1 MQFRRAESL
10 PPLQLQWRSLNRST
24 LLHIY
29 DMFIAGPA
37 HDIPP
42 QPILPP
48 TARQLHPKQFPQK
61 QTAYPRLFN
70 PAAQRTVQRTT
81 RMASP
86 LRPASDSSPAPAPS
100 AAAAVPNV
108 TCCLCPNEFPLHEV
122 LAFIACCGPEAHV
135 FCNDC
140 FSGMVS
146 AQVSAEGKVSFIQRG
161 LKIECAL
168 CM

>member
-1 MQFRRAESL
+1 MQCKHRCKHRCNSKRG
-10 PPLQLQWRSLNRST
+10 PQP
-24 LLHIY
+24 LLHLVPR
-29 DMFIAGPA
+29 DHGAR
-37 HDIPP
+37 IPP
-42 QPILPP
+42 QPMDPP
-48 TARQLHPKQFPQK
+48 SGNCARSSSHKSN
-61 QTAYPRLFN
+61 PRLFN
-70 PAAQRTVQRTT
+70 PPNARTT

-86 LRPASDSSPAPAPS
+86 LRPASVSSPAPAPS
-100 AAAAVPNV
+100 AAAVVPNV
-108 TCCLCPNEFPLHEV
+108 TCCLCPNEFPSHEV